1 MMGVFNVLDRVV
13 RRGVS
18 EKVIFEQQPEG
29 NGRRNVS
36 HSIPGREVQQCNGSE
51 EEEEAWCNARGHEQ
65 AEERPVMLG
74 YEQRCSAIL
83 MSLFAFCIPYSEMC
97 KIHVA
102 LYRPLGRAGL
112 WF

>member
-1 MMGVFNVLDRVV
+1 MGVFNLLDRVV

-18 EKVIFEQQPEG
+18 EVVIFEQQPEG
-29 NGRRNVS
+29 NRRRNVS
-36 HSIPGREVQQCNGSE
+36 HSIPGRGVQQRKGSE
-51 EEEEAWCNARGHEQ
+51 EEEEAWCHPRGHEQ
-65 AEERPVMLG
+65 SEEHPVTLG
-74 YEQRCSAIL
+74 YEQRCSVIL
-83 MSLFAFCIPYSEMC
+83 MPLSGFCIPYSEMC